1 MVSADPDKGF
11 CLAGKTELN
20 TWTNIDQAIIIYNQY
35 FRV

>member
-11 CLAGKTELN
+11 CLAGKAELN
-20 TWTNIDQAIIIYNQY
+20 TWTTIDQAIITNSQY